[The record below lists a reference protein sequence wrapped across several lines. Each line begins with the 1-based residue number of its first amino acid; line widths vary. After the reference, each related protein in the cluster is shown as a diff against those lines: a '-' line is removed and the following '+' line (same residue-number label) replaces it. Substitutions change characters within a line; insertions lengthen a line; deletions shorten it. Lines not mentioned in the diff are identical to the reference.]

1 MRLMKLM
8 QYIKSTLGYRQ
19 TGWVGDPVE
28 HLNLHLY
35 ADANFGGS
43 MGKSTSGIQ
52 LNVEGPHTSFP
63 IEACSSVQQAV
74 SHSTPEAEIVAGDIA
89 LRKIGHGA
97 MVLWEKIK
105 SKMNVFGHFTKIKSL
120 ICGG

>member
-1 MRLMKLM
+1 
-8 QYIKSTLGYRQ
+8 
-19 TGWVGDPVE
+19 
-28 HLNLHLY
+28 
-35 ADANFGGS
+35 

-52 LNVEGPHTSFP
+52 LNVEGPHTNFP

-97 MVLWEKIK
+97 MVMWEKIK
-105 SKMNVFGHFTKIKSL
+105 ANVSIMASKTITSNT
-120 ICGG
+120 